1 MPEDFADIVP
11 WFLQNRNGYDL
22 LVHPN
27 TGCELEDH
35 SWWALWAGTAWQID
49 MTAFSHDQPF
59 PWPKESRHPTYL
71 RRITKDSSVSELV
84 HKFLEEHE

>member
-1 MPEDFADIVP
+1 LCLFEPDWEAVGPFATAQWSVFLMPEDFADIVP

-35 SWWALWAGTAWQID
+35 SWWALWAGTAW
-49 MTAFSHDQPF
+49 
-59 PWPKESRHPTYL
+59 
-71 RRITKDSSVSELV
+71 
-84 HKFLEEHE
+84 